1 MIIEEIPIEKIKIN
15 INNPRKEFDKES
27 LKELSSSIQSRGL
40 INPISVK
47 KVGDGYELICGE
59 RRLKAFKLAGIKK
72 INAII
77 REYNS
82 QEDEMAESLIEN
94 LHRTDLNSIEKEN
107 FITKLWET
115 RKYKDKR
122 ALARALGYISEG
134 IVADYLLAKDVRE
147 KTNVGIKIS
156 TRAIRDV
163 AGIENIEDK
172 KQIFNKVE
180 KGEIN
185 STRVREVANIM
196 NKSQK
201 EVKQA
206 FYSNKISIEQAD
218 KISNIKDEKTRRKM
232 ILAHKNI
239 KNIDRSIEKNFEKLK
254 IESKKDLIKTKEVID
269 NFRSN
274 AIENQKITQR
284 TIGSLLKCINVINLM
299 DDNQLKKL
307 KHFQD
312 LFETNISNVLQ
323 LSENL
328 KEKIR
333 S

>member
-1 MIIEEIPIEKIKIN
+1 MEINEIDVDKIKTN
-15 INNPRKEFDKES
+15 PNQPRKEFDRES

-47 KVGDGYELICGE
+47 RVGDGYELICGE

-82 QEDEMAESLIEN
+82 KEDEMAESLIEN

-107 FITKLWET
+107 YITKLWET
-115 RKYKDKR
+115 GKYKSKR
-122 ALARALGYISEG
+122 ELSRALGYSSEG
-134 IVADYLLAKDVRE
+134 IIGGYLLAKDVRG
-147 KTNVGIKIS
+147 KTNAGEGIS

-163 AGIENIEDK
+163 SGIENIEDK
-172 KQIFNKVE
+172 KQIFKKVE

-185 STRVREVANIM
+185 STKVREVANVI
-196 NKSQK
+196 NKSPK

-218 KISNIKDEKTRRKM
+218 KISKIKDEKTRRKM

-254 IESKKDLIKTKEVID
+254 TESKKDLIKTKEVID

-284 TIGSLLKCINVINLM
+284 TIKSLMACVPYVYVM
-299 DDNQLKKL
+299 DYNQLKRL
-307 KHFQD
+307 EHFQD
-312 LFETNISNVLQ
+312 LLETNLANALK

-328 KEKIR
+328 KEKIKN
-333 S
+333 